1 MATTGI
7 ILAGGK
13 STRMGEDKG
22 LVFLDGSPM
31 ITHVIEHLKEVVDEI
46 IVIANNAEYQQF
58 GFPVYSDLVMGKGPV
73 GGIYTGLFY
82 SKTEVNLCIS
92 CDAPFVSAPFL
103 KWLLSRANSSNIT
116 LPRFNENVYQ
126 LIGVY
131 KKSAFPIFKKNL
143 NSDRLKLS
151 KVNDEAGCA
160 IVDAG
165 KSGLLLR
172 EKEFSNMN
180 RKSDLNKGYNDS
192 NS

>member
-31 ITHVIEHLKEVVDEI
+31 IAHVIEHLKEVVDEI

-58 GFPVYSDLVMGKGPV
+58 GFPVYPDLVMDKGPV

-92 CDAPFVSAPFL
+92 CDAPFVSAQFL
-103 KWLLSRANSSNIT
+103 RWLLSRANSSNIT

-165 KSGLLLR
+165 KSGLLLH

>member
-31 ITHVIEHLKEVVDEI
+31 IAHVIEHLKEVVDEI

>member
-31 ITHVIEHLKEVVDEI
+31 IAHVIEHLKEVVDEI

-58 GFPVYSDLVMGKGPV
+58 GFPVYPDLVMDKGPV

-116 LPRFNENVYQ
+116 LPRFNENVHQ

-165 KSGLLLR
+165 KSGLLLH

>member
-31 ITHVIEHLKEVVDEI
+31 IAHVIEHLKEVVDEI

-73 GGIYTGLFY
+73 GGIYTGLVY

-92 CDAPFVSAPFL
+92 CDTPFVSAPFL

-165 KSGLLLR
+165 KSGLLLH

>member
-31 ITHVIEHLKEVVDEI
+31 IAHVIEHLKEVVDEI

-92 CDAPFVSAPFL
+92 CDAPFVSAQFL
-103 KWLLSRANSSNIT
+103 RWLLSRANSSNIT

-165 KSGLLLR
+165 KSGLLLH

>member
-31 ITHVIEHLKEVVDEI
+31 IAHVIEHLKEVVDEI

-92 CDAPFVSAPFL
+92 CDAPFVSAQFL
-103 KWLLSRANSSNIT
+103 RWLLSRANSSNIT

>member
-31 ITHVIEHLKEVVDEI
+31 IAHVIEHLKEVVDEI

-165 KSGLLLR
+165 KSGLLLH

>member
-31 ITHVIEHLKEVVDEI
+31 IAHVIEHLKEVVDEI

-58 GFPVYSDLVMGKGPV
+58 GFPVYPDLVMDKGPV

-92 CDAPFVSAPFL
+92 CDAPFVSAQFL
-103 KWLLSRANSSNIT
+103 RWLLSRANSSNIT
-116 LPRFNENVYQ
+116 LPRFNENVHQ

-165 KSGLLLR
+165 KSGLLLH